1 MTLLVLLDLSA
12 AFDTVDHDVLL
23 NRLSAS
29 FGVKGSALQWFT
41 SYLSNRS
48 QRVSFDQKLSEK
60 FQLTCGVPQGSCL
73 CPLLFTIYASKLF
86 QVIKEYLPQAHAYA
100 DDTQLY
106 LSCRADSTS
115 SQNDAVNAMERCV
128 DAIRCWMIKEKLC
141 LNDSKTEFIIIGTK
155 QQLAKVNIDSLCVG
169 DTSIVPVTSVK
180 NLGVW
185 FNEHISMVTHINKLC
200 KAASFHLYNIR
211 RIRKYLTSEAT
222 QSLVHTII
230 MGRLD
235 YCNSLL
241 FNTPAT
247 YVVKLQRIQN
257 CAARLVSRTPKF
269 DHITPTLKRLHCI
282 PVCFRIEYKMLI
294 LTFKA
299 IYGVAPSYI
308 CNLIKIREQTRFN
321 LRSCKELLLEPSRVK
336 TKKTLGDKSFQAA
349 APGLWNKLPSEIRA
363 IRSYDHFKRAIKEAH
378 NSFFGLG
385 VYLLKSKFR
394 TEDKLRFP

>member
-1 MTLLVLLDLSA
+1 
-12 AFDTVDHDVLL
+12 
-23 NRLSAS
+23 
-29 FGVKGSALQWFT
+29 
-41 SYLSNRS
+41 
-48 QRVSFDQKLSEK
+48 
-60 FQLTCGVPQGSCL
+60 
-73 CPLLFTIYASKLF
+73 
-86 QVIKEYLPQAHAYA
+86 
-100 DDTQLY
+100 
-106 LSCRADSTS
+106 
-115 SQNDAVNAMERCV
+115 
-128 DAIRCWMIKEKLC
+128 MIKDKLC

-180 NLGVW
+180 NLGFW
-185 FNEHISMVTHINKLC
+185 FNEHVSMVTHINKLC

-222 QSLVHTII
+222 QSLVHAII

-247 YVVKLQRIQN
+247 HIGKLQRIQN
-257 CAARLVSRTPKF
+257 CAARLVNRTPKF
-269 DHITPTLKRLHCI
+269 DHTTPTLKRLHWLS
-282 PVCFRIEYKMLI
+282 VCLRIEYKMLI

-321 LRSCKELLLEPSRVK
+321 PRSCKELLLEPSRVK
-336 TKKTLGDKSFQAA
+336 TKKTLGDKSFQVAA

-363 IRSYDHFKRAIKEAH
+363 IRSYDHFKRAIKT
-378 NSFFGLG
+378 
-385 VYLLKSKFR
+385 YLFKKAFACYS
-394 TEDKLRFP
+394 